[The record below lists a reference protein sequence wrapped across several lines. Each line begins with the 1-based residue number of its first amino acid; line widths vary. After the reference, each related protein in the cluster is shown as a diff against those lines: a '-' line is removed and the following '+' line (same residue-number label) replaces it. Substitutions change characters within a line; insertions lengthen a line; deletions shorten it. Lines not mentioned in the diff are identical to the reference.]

1 MSNRVNPC
9 DMVGPGR
16 PPEPG
21 RHYAD
26 YRDLEE
32 YHAGMW
38 RRVSSEASQLNLMA
52 LALRLLRD
60 PDRFRAALAKVLRD
74 WPVSCRV
81 ELTRRGNHL
90 AWFGQAACCLA
101 HGVPEDLTRRAWWKL
116 TPAEQR
122 AADELA
128 RAAEASWRE
137 VNRG

>member
-1 MSNRVNPC
+1 MGNRVNQS

-16 PPEPG
+16 RPEPG

-38 RRVSSEASQLNLMA
+38 RRQSGEAAQLNLVA
-52 LALRLLRD
+52 LAARLLRD
-60 PDRFRAALAKVLRD
+60 PDRFRSALSRVLRE
-74 WPVSCRV
+74 WPTSCRA

-90 AWFGQAACCLA
+90 AWLGQAACCIV

-116 TPAEQR
+116 TEAER
-122 AADELA
+122 TAADEAA
-128 RAAEASWRE
+128 RAAEGAWR
-137 VNRG
+137 G